1 MTFIADMMDLS
12 MRQMSYKPGMW
23 RQQLF

>member
-1 MTFIADMMDLS
+1 MTFIADMMGLS